1 MGMLCPRAIPR
12 LQGLIKNVKT
22 LAMQYK
28 TNNNEPTSHT
38 FTNFLFQTK
47 SITIPIG
54 NAEYL
59 LRFFRLDPDHFS
71 IDGPIQIHPV
81 SQTGHL
87 DDPSAVTAK
96 ITTRIYDKTDLLRI
110 HIVKPLI
117 FNNSIATV
125 SYVIGGNKFSQASS
139 FEPTPFGCSLVNDQK
154 SLQRI
159 SNTRH

>member
-1 MGMLCPRAIPR
+1 MLCPRAIPR

-54 NAEYL
+54 NSEYL
-59 LRFFRLDPDHFS
+59 LRFFKLNPDHFS

-87 DDPSAVTAK
+87 DDPSAVNENHK
-96 ITTRIYDKTDLLRI
+96 NLRQNRPSQNP
-110 HIVKPLI
+110 H
-117 FNNSIATV
+117 
-125 SYVIGGNKFSQASS
+125 SQATH
-139 FEPTPFGCSLVNDQK
+139 F
-154 SLQRI
+154 
-159 SNTRH
+159 

>member
-1 MGMLCPRAIPR
+1 
-12 LQGLIKNVKT
+12 
-22 LAMQYK
+22 
-28 TNNNEPTSHT
+28 
-38 FTNFLFQTK
+38 
-47 SITIPIG
+47 
-54 NAEYL
+54 
-59 LRFFRLDPDHFS
+59 LDPDHFS

-139 FEPTPFGCSLVNDQK
+139 FKPLLEEISFPRHHHSN
-154 SLQRI
+154 QRPLGV
-159 SNTRH
+159 H